1 MRGLVLLLCL
11 LASACAQQSPKDDS
25 LYQQL
30 GGEPGITRIVEGM
43 LLRIAGDHRIVEHF
57 QDIDIQR
64 LRDKLVEQ
72 FCLEAGGPCVYTGD
86 SMADSH
92 KGQGLTPSD
101 FNALVENLQAAMTAE
116 AVPIPAQNRLLARLA
131 PMRGQVIDR

>member
-11 LASACAQQSPKDDS
+11 LLGACAQPSPKDDS

-64 LRDKLVEQ
+64 LRDKLIEQ

-86 SMADSH
+86 SMAQSH

>member
-1 MRGLVLLLCL
+1 MRSLVLLVCL
-11 LASACAQQSPKDDS
+11 LLGACAGQPPKDDS

-30 GGEPGITRIVEGM
+30 GGEPGVTRIVEGM
-43 LLRIAGDHRIVEHF
+43 LLRIADDRRIVEHF

-64 LRDKLVEQ
+64 LRDKLIEQ
-72 FCLEAGGPCVYTGD
+72 FCAEAGGPCVYTGD
-86 SMADSH
+86 SMEESH
-92 KGQGLTPSD
+92 MGQALTPSD

-116 AVPIPAQNRLLARLA
+116 GVSIPAQNRLLARLA